1 MHLLTSFEPPLY
13 SIDMS
18 IISCMTSILGKLFA
32 KHKKPRLSYS
42 TWTQKWYVHSICK
55 IDS

>member
-18 IISCMTSILGKLFA
+18 TVSCMISVLGKLFA
-32 KHKKPRLSYS
+32 KHKKE
-42 TWTQKWYVHSICK
+42 
-55 IDS
+55 